1 MEQKETKLP
10 SLLVTG
16 SHRSGTTWI
25 GRVIESSGDFL
36 YIDEPT
42 SLSDIPGSLS
52 SIRYWFQYIQPQHS
66 EEVQAL
72 LQLKQ
77 QAHTNHKGAL
87 FKDPLA
93 FFSIGTFID
102 ILHTDVLVSVRH
114 PAAFVSSLKRLGWTH
129 DFHHFL
135 HQESLME
142 TYLYPFRNQ
151 VTDFARHPKDI
162 IDQGILLWNIIYLNV
177 LKFKQQYPQI
187 YIVRHEDLSLN
198 PLAEFQKIF
207 DYFNIAYTDRTKN
220 YIVSTTNKNNSAEAE
235 NNVTHQLYRNSKANI
250 FNFKH
255 RLSREEIRHIRKG
268 TETVSHIFYDQEW
281 WNAE

>member
-1 MEQKETKLP
+1 MERKDTKLP

-42 SLSDIPGSLS
+42 SFSDIPGSLS
-52 SIRYWFQYIQPQHS
+52 SIQYWFQYIQPEDK

-72 LQLKQ
+72 LRLKQ
-77 QAHTNHKGAL
+77 QAHDSHKGAL

-102 ILHTDVLVSVRH
+102 SLQTDVLVSVRH

-142 TYLYPFRNQ
+142 TYLYPFRDQ
-151 VTDFARHPKDI
+151 VSDFARHPKGI

-177 LKFKQQYPQI
+177 LKFKQQYPEI
-187 YIVRHEDLSLN
+187 YVVRHEDLSLN

-207 DYFNIAYTDRTKN
+207 DYFGIVYTDRTKN
-220 YIVSTTNKNNSAEAE
+220 FIVSTTSQSNSAEAE
-235 NNVTHQLYRNSKANI
+235 NNVTHQLYRDAKANI
-250 FNFKH
+250 YNFKH

-268 TETVSHIFYDQEW
+268 TENVSHIFYDQEW
-281 WNAE
+281 WDEA